1 MVRAQIFNQES
12 YCIQIIRY
20 LSFLDDYA
28 TSYEIANHIG
38 ISRRLVR
45 DEIINV
51 QELLNEF
58 GYRLISR
65 TSKGY
70 RIDFTDYLEAL
81 ELINKIENHERNHN
95 FDYYLY
101 INRTFYVAKR
111 LLECDTG
118 IKIDDLAEEIFVS
131 RSTLSKEL
139 SNLREWFAKHE
150 LKINS
155 KANVGLILEGRE
167 ENKRIILSDIIFI
180 NYKHSYI
187 MFDFLK
193 SLYKNKEMLDYK
205 IISLLKK
212 YNVSLSDTSLIDF
225 LVYILVM
232 ISRAKSKHLL
242 TEIDIPEEFNLSIEM
257 QVAKEIALKIK
268 DTINC
273 QITYDE
279 IKQIAIELF
288 AKEDKGLFYY
298 NKEMSLTIVN
308 ESLKAIEN
316 EFFIIFKEP
325 LLKDLKEELFTMVD
339 KTLFHC
345 SFNTKQRN
353 TYYNKVEKNYSNSF
367 QLALCLKNIIEQKTI
382 HHVSMSSISSFTILF
397 EKFICLTK
405 LQKQKVLFVC
415 TLDHQNRD
423 LLYRQLLFDI
433 GSYVDI
439 ELFGNVGNIL
449 ECDINQYDYII
460 STISMD
466 IDINIP
472 IVLISEFLDNNTM
485 RYFKNLVMETRQIE
499 MNEFLFNKKYYF
511 NCVDIDNING
521 IYDYLYSVLKKEVAI
536 SFDIFKKNLLDKDQ
550 VEIIDSCSH
559 SLIFSSH
566 MKLNL
571 KNLLIVFVLKN
582 PIIYNK
588 KKVSI
593 IIFSTLQDDFE
604 GNVRTQGLLKSL
616 RYLCDN
622 EQGFDQFINN
632 PTYVCF
638 IKGIK
643 DISVKK

>member
-1 MVRAQIFNQES
+1 M
-12 YCIQIIRY
+12 
-20 LSFLDDYA
+20 
-28 TSYEIANHIG
+28 
-38 ISRRLVR
+38 
-45 DEIINV
+45 
-51 QELLNEF
+51 
-58 GYRLISR
+58 
-65 TSKGY
+65 
-70 RIDFTDYLEAL
+70 
-81 ELINKIENHERNHN
+81 
-95 FDYYLY
+95 
-101 INRTFYVAKR
+101 
-111 LLECDTG
+111 
-118 IKIDDLAEEIFVS
+118 
-131 RSTLSKEL
+131 
-139 SNLREWFAKHE
+139 
-150 LKINS
+150 
-155 KANVGLILEGRE
+155 
-167 ENKRIILSDIIFI
+167 
-180 NYKHSYI
+180 
-187 MFDFLK
+187 
-193 SLYKNKEMLDYK
+193 
-205 IISLLKK
+205 
-212 YNVSLSDTSLIDF
+212 
-225 LVYILVM
+225 
-232 ISRAKSKHLL
+232 
-242 TEIDIPEEFNLSIEM
+242 
-257 QVAKEIALKIK
+257 
-268 DTINC
+268 
-273 QITYDE
+273 
-279 IKQIAIELF
+279 
-288 AKEDKGLFYY
+288 
-298 NKEMSLTIVN
+298 
-308 ESLKAIEN
+308 
-316 EFFIIFKEP
+316 
-325 LLKDLKEELFTMVD
+325 KDLKEELFTMVD

-472 IVLISEFLDNNTM
+472 IVLIFEFLDNNTM

-499 MNEFLFNKKYYF
+499 MSEFLFNKKYYF

-571 KNLLIVFVLKN
+571 K
-582 PIIYNK
+582 IY
-588 KKVSI
+588 
-593 IIFSTLQDDFE
+593 
-604 GNVRTQGLLKSL
+604 
-616 RYLCDN
+616 
-622 EQGFDQFINN
+622 
-632 PTYVCF
+632 
-638 IKGIK
+638 
-643 DISVKK
+643 